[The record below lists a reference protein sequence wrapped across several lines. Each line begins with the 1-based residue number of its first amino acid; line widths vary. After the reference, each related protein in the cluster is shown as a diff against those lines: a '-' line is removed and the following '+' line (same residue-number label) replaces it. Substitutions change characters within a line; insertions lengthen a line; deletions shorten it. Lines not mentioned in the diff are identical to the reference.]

1 MQKENA
7 GSEWAQGTTG
17 SPGEVTPGQ
26 VPDPG
31 AAQLAGE
38 GWLLPDRWGAQAWCP
53 KLGMEESRV

>member
-31 AAQLAGE
+31 AAQLAGR
-38 GWLLPDRWGAQAWCP
+38 GTCA
-53 KLGMEESRV
+53 KLCLDSEA